1 MILFLKRI
9 IEGELKK
16 KIFKQQWDIEIIIFL
31 IILTPYNSLVS
42 KDQAVNASWAQVETD
57 YQRRSDL
64 IPNLV
69 STVKGVAN
77 FEQKT
82 LTDVVNARAK
92 ATGIQLNADD
102 LTSEKIA
109 QFENAQKN
117 LSGALSRLLVVA
129 EAYPT
134 LTASESFRG
143 LQTQL
148 EGTENRIAVSRK
160 DFNLAVQKYNTSVKM
175 FPANIVAKIFNFD
188 EKAYFEAKEG
198 SEEVPSVEF

>member
-1 MILFLKRI
+1 M
-9 IEGELKK
+9 K
-16 KIFKQQWDIEIIIFL
+16 KILTILGIL
-31 IILTPYNSLVS
+31 IVLAIVVFVPYNSLVS
-42 KDQAVNASWAQVETD
+42 KDQAVKGSWAQVETD
-57 YQRRSDL
+57 YQRRADL

-69 STVKGVAN
+69 ATVKGIAS

-82 LTDVVNARAK
+82 LTDVVEARAK
-92 ATGIQLNADD
+92 ATGINLDANN
-102 LTSEKIA
+102 LTPEKIA
-109 QFENAQKN
+109 QFESAQTN

-160 DFNLAVQKYNTSVKM
+160 DFNSVVQDYNTTIRV
-175 FPANIVAKIFNFD
+175 FPTNITAKIFGFG
-188 EKAYFEAKEG
+188 EKAYFESKEG
-198 SEEVPSVEF
+198 TEETPSVEF

>member
-1 MILFLKRI
+1 M
-9 IEGELKK
+9 K
-16 KIFKQQWDIEIIIFL
+16 KILITLGILAVLAIVIFV
-31 IILTPYNSLVS
+31 PYNSLVS
-42 KDQAVNASWAQVETD
+42 KDQAVQASWAQVETD
-57 YQRRSDL
+57 YQRRADL

-69 STVKGVAN
+69 ATVKGVAS

-82 LTDVVNARAK
+82 LVEVVEARAK
-92 ATGIQLNADD
+92 ATGINLDANN

-109 QFENAQKN
+109 QFENAQTN

-148 EGTENRIAVSRK
+148 EGTENRIAISRK
-160 DFNLAVQKYNTSVKM
+160 DFNNVVQDYNTTIRV
-175 FPANIVAKIFNFD
+175 FPTNIVAKIFGFG
-188 EKAYFEAKEG
+188 EKVYFESQNG
-198 SEEVPSVEF
+198 SEKVPSVEL

>member
-1 MILFLKRI
+1 M
-9 IEGELKK
+9 K
-16 KIFKQQWDIEIIIFL
+16 KILIALGIL
-31 IILTPYNSLVS
+31 IILAIVIFASYNSLVS
-42 KDQAVNASWAQVETD
+42 KDQAVQSSWAQVETD
-57 YQRRSDL
+57 YQRRADL

-69 STVKGVAN
+69 ATVKGVAN
-77 FEQKT
+77 FEQET

-92 ATGIQLNADD
+92 ATGINLDAND
-102 LTSEKIA
+102 LTPEKIT
-109 QFENAQKN
+109 QFENAQTD

-160 DFNLAVQKYNTSVKM
+160 DFNIAVQDYNTAIRV
-175 FPANIVAKIFNFD
+175 FPTNIIAKIFSFE
-188 EKAYFEAKEG
+188 EKAYFESVAG
-198 SEEVPSVEF
+198 GDVVPSVEF

>member
-1 MILFLKRI
+1 M
-9 IEGELKK
+9 K
-16 KIFKQQWDIEIIIFL
+16 KIL
-31 IILTPYNSLVS
+31 ITLGVLLVVAMVVFIPYNSIIS
-42 KDQAVNASWAQVETD
+42 KDQAVQASWAQVETD

-69 STVKGVAN
+69 ATVKGVAS
-77 FEQKT
+77 FEQET
-82 LTDVVNARAK
+82 LTNVVEARAK
-92 ATGIQLNADD
+92 ATGIQLNAND

-109 QFENAQKN
+109 QFENAQTD

-160 DFNLAVQKYNTSVKM
+160 DFNTVVQSYNTTIKR
-175 FPANIVAKIFNFD
+175 FPTNITAKIFNFT
-188 EKAYFEAKEG
+188 EKAYFESVQGAD
-198 SEEVPSVEF
+198 EVPAVEF